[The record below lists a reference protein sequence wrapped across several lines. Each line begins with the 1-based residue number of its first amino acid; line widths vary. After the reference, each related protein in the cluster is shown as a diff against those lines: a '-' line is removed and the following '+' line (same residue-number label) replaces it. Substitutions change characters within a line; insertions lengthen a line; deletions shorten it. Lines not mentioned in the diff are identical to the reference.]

1 MSNYT
6 DYHRFMT
13 NHLSFYL
20 SLNILL
26 IIIGHNLLVVI
37 FNFMLNHSY
46 GKEKQLKEN
55 MKKLLNDTN
64 QSITFLILIQT

>member
-1 MSNYT
+1 
-6 DYHRFMT
+6 MT

-55 MKKLLNDTN
+55 RKKLLNGTIDV
-64 QSITFLILIQT
+64 QISMRIFVVYISCVKRYEK